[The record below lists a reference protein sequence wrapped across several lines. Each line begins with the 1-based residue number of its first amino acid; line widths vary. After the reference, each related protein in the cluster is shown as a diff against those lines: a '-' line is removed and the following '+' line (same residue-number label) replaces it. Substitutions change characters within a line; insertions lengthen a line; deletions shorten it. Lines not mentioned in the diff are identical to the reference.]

1 MSTFSFIS
9 KIFAGEPS
17 LSAEEQ
23 SKLFEEVMLLTLA
36 RASRADLDIST
47 VEIEK
52 IQQILRD
59 ATGMEASEK
68 DIRVAGNSELYE
80 VAPLDKY
87 VAKAAK
93 GLSVAQR
100 HTVLVSL
107 YDVIGADGKFNHAE
121 ADFYDLVANALNLR
135 PFEMMGAEIDGAE

>member
-9 KIFAGEPS
+9 KIFAGEQP

-23 SKLFEEVMLLTLA
+23 SKLFEELMLLTLA
-36 RASRADLDIST
+36 RASRADLDISA
-47 VEIEK
+47 VEVEK
-52 IQQILRD
+52 IQQILSD
-59 ATGMEASEK
+59 ATGLEASEK

-87 VAKAAK
+87 VAKASK

-107 YDVIGADGKFNHAE
+107 FEVIGADGKFNHAE
-121 ADFYDLVANALNLR
+121 ADFYDVIAGALNLR
-135 PFEMMGAEIDGAE
+135 PFEMMGAEIDGA